1 MLDVGARARLS
12 LQAAKGVPVNLQEA
26 IVIALDFE
34 KKVRD
39 HYLRGAKDI
48 ADPQGRRVFSLL
60 GKEEQ
65 GHVDYLEH
73 CLAEWKKTGKVPN
86 VPLKSVLPKGVKWIA
101 QERAKLAARK
111 DRRVA
116 TKTELEALKI
126 ALQFEKDADA
136 FYHKLVAEL
145 PTQDQPLFDKFL
157 GIEDA
162 HLAIVQAQLDSVQG
176 MGFWFDVAEF
186 RLEAE

>member
-1 MLDVGARARLS
+1 M
-12 LQAAKGVPVNLQEA
+12 KLQEA
-26 IVIALDFE
+26 IAVAIDFE

-39 HYLRGAKDI
+39 HYVKGAKEI
-48 ADPQGRRVFSLL
+48 PEPQGRKVFALL

-73 CLAEWKKTGKVPN
+73 CLAQWKKTGQVPDL
-86 VPLKSVLPKGVKWIA
+86 PLKTILPKGAKWIEA
-101 QERAKLAARK
+101 ERKKIAGGKRE
-111 DRRVA
+111 A
-116 TKTELEALKI
+116 TKTELDALKV
-126 ALQFEKDADA
+126 ALVHEKDADA
-136 FYHKLVAEL
+136 FYHKLVQQL
-145 PTQDQPLFDKFL
+145 PKDEQPLFAKFL
-157 GIEDA
+157 EIEDG

>member
-1 MLDVGARARLS
+1 
-12 LQAAKGVPVNLQEA
+12 VNLKEA
-26 IVIALDFE
+26 IVVAIDFE

-48 ADPQGRRVFSLL
+48 PEPMGRKVFATL

-73 CLAEWKKTGKVPN
+73 CLAEWKKSGKVPN
-86 VPLKSVLPKGVKWIA
+86 VALKSILPKGAKWIE
-101 QERAKLAARK
+101 QERKKIAGKGKRSAS
-111 DRRVA
+111 
-116 TKTELEALKI
+116 KTELDALKL
-126 ALQFEKDADA
+126 ALQHEKDADA

-145 PTQDQPLFDKFL
+145 PAQERALFDKFL
-157 GIEDA
+157 GIEDG
-162 HLAIVQAQLDSVQG
+162 HLALVQAQLDSVQG

>member
-1 MLDVGARARLS
+1 M
-12 LQAAKGVPVNLQEA
+12 NLQEA
-26 IVIALDFE
+26 IVVAIDFE

-48 ADPQGRRVFSLL
+48 PEPMGRKVFATL

-73 CLAEWKKTGKVPN
+73 VLKEWKKSGKVPN
-86 VPLKSVLPKGVKWIA
+86 VPLKSILPSGAKWIEEEKKKIA
-101 QERAKLAARK
+101 GKGKRAAS
-111 DRRVA
+111 
-116 TKTELEALKI
+116 KTELDALKQ
-126 ALQFEKDADA
+126 ALVHEKDADA

-145 PTQDQPLFDKFL
+145 PAQDRPLFDKFL
-157 GIEDA
+157 GIEDG
-162 HLAIVQAQLDSVQG
+162 HLALVQAQLDSVQG

>member
-1 MLDVGARARLS
+1 MK
-12 LQAAKGVPVNLQEA
+12 LQQA
-26 IVIALDFE
+26 IAIAIDFE

-39 HYLRGAKDI
+39 HYLKGAKEI
-48 ADPQGRRVFSLL
+48 PEPQGRKVFALL

-73 CLAEWKKTGKVPN
+73 CLAQWKKTGKVPD
-86 VPLKSVLPKGVKWIA
+86 VALRSVLPKGVKWIEA
-101 QERAKLAARK
+101 ERRKLSAGGKRT
-111 DRRVA
+111 A
-116 TKTELEALKI
+116 TKTELDALKQ
-126 ALQFEKDADA
+126 ALLHEKEADT
-136 FYHKLVAEL
+136 FYHKLVLEL
-145 PTQDQPLFDKFL
+145 PEEDQSLFAKFL
-157 GIEDA
+157 EIEDG

>member
-1 MLDVGARARLS
+1 
-12 LQAAKGVPVNLQEA
+12 VNLKEA
-26 IVIALDFE
+26 IVVAIDFE

-48 ADPQGRRVFSLL
+48 PEPQGRKVFATL
-60 GKEEQ
+60 GREEQ

-73 CLAEWKKTGKVPN
+73 CLAEWKKTGKLPN
-86 VPLKSVLPKGVKWIA
+86 VPLKSVLPKGVKWIEA
-101 QERAKLAARK
+101 EKAKLAGKGKRA
-111 DRRVA
+111 A
-116 TKTELEALKI
+116 SKTELDALKV
-126 ALQFEKDADA
+126 ALQHEHDAAA
-136 FYHKLVAEL
+136 FYHKLVQQL
-145 PTQDQPLFDKFL
+145 PKDEQGLFAKFL
-157 GIEDA
+157 EIEDG

>member
-1 MLDVGARARLS
+1 MK
-12 LQAAKGVPVNLQEA
+12 LQDA
-26 IVIALDFE
+26 IAVAIDFE

-39 HYLRGAKDI
+39 HYLRGAKVI
-48 ADPQGRRVFSLL
+48 EDPLGRKVFATL

-73 CLAEWKKTGKVPN
+73 CLAQWKKTGKVPD
-86 VPLKSVLPKGVKWIA
+86 VPLRSVLPRGSRWIEAERRKLTGKGKREA
-101 QERAKLAARK
+101 SR
-111 DRRVA
+111 
-116 TKTELEALKI
+116 TELDALKV
-126 ALQFEKDADA
+126 ALQHEKDADA
-136 FYHKLVAEL
+136 FYHKLVSQLRGE
-145 PTQDQPLFDKFL
+145 DQALFSRFL
-157 GIEDA
+157 EIEDG

>member
-1 MLDVGARARLS
+1 V
-12 LQAAKGVPVNLQEA
+12 KLQEA
-26 IVIALDFE
+26 IAVAIDFE

-48 ADPQGRRVFSLL
+48 PEPMGRKVFATL

-73 CLAEWKKTGKVPN
+73 CLAEWKKSGKVPSA
-86 VPLKSVLPKGVKWIA
+86 PLKSILPKGARWIE
-101 QERAKLAARK
+101 QEKKKLSGK
-111 DRRVA
+111 GKRVA
-116 TKTELEALKI
+116 SKTELDALKL
-126 ALQFEKDADA
+126 ALQHEKDADA
-136 FYHKLVAEL
+136 FYHKLVKDLPAE
-145 PTQDQPLFDKFL
+145 DRALFDKFL
-157 GIEDA
+157 GIEDG
-162 HLAIVQAQLDSVQG
+162 HLQLVQAQLDSVQG

>member
-1 MLDVGARARLS
+1 MK
-12 LQAAKGVPVNLQEA
+12 LQDA
-26 IVIALDFE
+26 IAVAIDFE

-39 HYLRGAKDI
+39 HYLKGAKEI
-48 ADPQGRRVFSLL
+48 PEPQGRKVFNLL

-73 CLAEWKKTGKVPN
+73 CLAEWKKTGKVPDA
-86 VPLKSVLPKGVKWIA
+86 PLRSVLPKGSKWIEA
-101 QERAKLAARK
+101 ERKKIAGKGKREPS
-111 DRRVA
+111 
-116 TKTELEALKI
+116 KTELEALKV
-126 ALQFEKDADA
+126 ALQHEKDADG
-136 FYHKLVAEL
+136 FYHKLVAQL
-145 PTQDQPLFDKFL
+145 PRDDQALFAKFL
-157 GIEDA
+157 EIEDG

>member
-1 MLDVGARARLS
+1 MK
-12 LQAAKGVPVNLQEA
+12 LQDA
-26 IVIALDFE
+26 IAIAIDFE

-48 ADPQGRRVFSLL
+48 PDPLGRKVFATL
-60 GKEEQ
+60 GREEQ

-73 CLAEWKKTGKVPN
+73 CLAQWKKTGKVPDA
-86 VPLKSVLPKGVKWIA
+86 PLRSILPKGSRWIEG
-101 QERAKLAARK
+101 ERKKLAGKGKREAS
-111 DRRVA
+111 
-116 TKTELEALKI
+116 KTELEALKV
-126 ALQFEKDADA
+126 ALQHEKEADA
-136 FYHKLVAEL
+136 FYHKLVGEL
-145 PTQDQPLFDKFL
+145 AREDQALFAKFL
-157 GIEDA
+157 EIEDG

>member
-1 MLDVGARARLS
+1 
-12 LQAAKGVPVNLQEA
+12 VNLQEA
-26 IVIALDFE
+26 IVVAIDFE

-48 ADPQGRRVFSLL
+48 PEPMGRKVFATL

-73 CLAEWKKTGKVPN
+73 CLAEWKKSGKVPN
-86 VPLKSVLPKGVKWIA
+86 VPLKTILPKGAKWIDDEKKKISGKGNRPA
-101 QERAKLAARK
+101 S
-111 DRRVA
+111 
-116 TKTELEALKI
+116 KTELDALKV
-126 ALQFEKDADA
+126 ALQHENDAAA

-145 PTQDQPLFDKFL
+145 PKEDRTLFEKFL
-157 GIEDA
+157 GIEDG
-162 HLAIVQAQLDSVQG
+162 HLALVQAQLDSVQG

>member
-1 MLDVGARARLS
+1 M
-12 LQAAKGVPVNLQEA
+12 KLQEA
-26 IVIALDFE
+26 IAVAIDFE

-48 ADPQGRRVFSLL
+48 PEPQGRKVFALL

-65 GHVDYLEH
+65 GHVDYLDH
-73 CLAEWKKTGKVPN
+73 CLAEWKKNGKVPN
-86 VPLKSVLPKGVKWIA
+86 VALRSVLPKGVKWIEG
-101 QERAKLAARK
+101 ERKKLAGSGK
-111 DRRVA
+111 RVA
-116 TKTELEALKI
+116 TKTELDALKV
-126 ALQFEKDADA
+126 ALQHEKDADD
-136 FYHKLVAEL
+136 FYHKLVEQL
-145 PTQDQPLFDKFL
+145 PMEERALFSKFL
-157 GIEDA
+157 EIEDG

>member
-1 MLDVGARARLS
+1 MK
-12 LQAAKGVPVNLQEA
+12 LQDA
-26 IVIALDFE
+26 IGIAIDFE

-48 ADPQGRRVFSLL
+48 PDPQGRKVFATL
-60 GKEEQ
+60 GREEQ

-73 CLAEWKKTGKVPN
+73 CLAQWKKTGKVPD
-86 VPLKSVLPKGVKWIA
+86 VPLRSILPKGSRWIDG
-101 QERAKLAARK
+101 ERKKLAGKGKREAS
-111 DRRVA
+111 
-116 TKTELEALKI
+116 KTELDALKV
-126 ALQFEKDADA
+126 ALQHEKDADA
-136 FYHKLVAEL
+136 FYHKLVREL
-145 PTQDQPLFDKFL
+145 PQEDQKLFSKFL
-157 GIEDA
+157 EIEDG

>member
-1 MLDVGARARLS
+1 
-12 LQAAKGVPVNLQEA
+12 VNLQGALAVA
-26 IVIALDFE
+26 IDFE

-48 ADPQGRRVFSLL
+48 ADPQGRRVFATL

-73 CLAEWKKTGKVPN
+73 CLAEWKRSGKVPN
-86 VPLKSVLPKGVKWIA
+86 VALKSILPKGVRWI
-101 QERAKLAARK
+101 EEEKKKLASRK
-111 DRRVA
+111 DRRPA
-116 TKTELEALKI
+116 TQTELDALKV
-126 ALQFEKDADA
+126 ALQHEKEAAA

-145 PTQDQPLFDKFL
+145 PQADQALFEKFL
-157 GIEDA
+157 GIEDG
-162 HLAIVQAQLDSVQG
+162 HLALVQAQLDSVQG
-176 MGFWFDVAEF
+176 MGFWFDVVEF

>member
-1 MLDVGARARLS
+1 M
-12 LQAAKGVPVNLQEA
+12 KLQEA
-26 IVIALDFE
+26 IAVAIDFE

-39 HYLRGAKDI
+39 HYVKGAKDI
-48 ADPQGRRVFSLL
+48 PEPQGRKVFALL

-73 CLAEWKKTGKVPN
+73 CLAQWKKTGKVPD
-86 VPLKSVLPKGVKWIA
+86 VALRSILPKGVKWIEA
-101 QERAKLAARK
+101 EKKKVAGGGGK
-111 DRRVA
+111 RVA
-116 TKTELEALKI
+116 TKTELDALKV
-126 ALQFEKDADA
+126 ALQHEKDADA
-136 FYHKLVAEL
+136 FYHKLVQQLPMAERG
-145 PTQDQPLFDKFL
+145 LFAKFL
-157 GIEDA
+157 EIEDG